1 MRGRRP
7 GGWRPRN
14 SPSAVEKRL
23 LPRPQESLGE
33 PLPLLILETVPP
45 PLVPSD
51 AELVADVRHGQTEAF
66 GELVRRHQPR
76 LFFMARR
83 YARREDEVEDIV
95 QEILLKAYDRL
106 ETWRGDAPFEHW
118 LMRLA
123 VRVCYDFLRAHQ
135 RSREVTITEL
145 SPEES
150 DWLDRQPSTS
160 DGPGGHA
167 DAAQTLV
174 PKVLD
179 RLSPPSRLILTLLEL
194 EDRSVKEVARLTGWS
209 SALVK
214 VRAFRARLEFK
225 KQMERMKME
234 KYL

>member
-1 MRGRRP
+1 MI
-7 GGWRPRN
+7 
-14 SPSAVEKRL
+14 VE
-23 LPRPQESLGE
+23 
-33 PLPLLILETVPP
+33 TDPP
-45 PLVPSD
+45 FPTLSD
-51 AELVADVRHGQTEAF
+51 AELVAMVRQGQTEAF
-66 GELVRRHQPR
+66 GELVRRHQSR
-76 LFFMARR
+76 LFAMTRR
-83 YARREDEVEDIV
+83 YARREDEAEDIV
-95 QEILLKAYDRL
+95 QEILFKAFDRL

-135 RSREVTITEL
+135 RSREVTIAEL

-150 DWLDRQPSTS
+150 DWLDRQPASGTLG
-160 DGPGGHA
+160 DRA

-174 PKVLD
+174 AKVLE
-179 RLSPPSRLILTLLEL
+179 RLSPSSRLIITLLEL
-194 EDRSVKEVARLTGWS
+194 EDRSVKEVAQLTGWS

-225 KQMERMKME
+225 KQVERMQME